1 MSHLQVRRAVATLL
15 LLVGP
20 WLALPGCVRD
30 ARGVQ
35 CDGGSFWCP
44 AGMTCGAD
52 NRSCLET
59 SCGDGQVQN
68 TEECDPGSAGETDRC
83 NANCRWSRCGDGKT
97 NAAALESCDPGEA
110 RETATCDFDCTLTQ
124 CGDGVVN
131 PAAGEVC
138 DDQGES
144 ARCNANCTAQRCG
157 DGVKNATAGEACD
170 LGAKNADTG
179 ACLTSCQLP
188 RCGDG
193 HVQGGVEDCDEG
205 PASSLEKVACPY
217 GLPRC
222 ALCSQCRL
230 QELEGPFCGDG
241 VAQSP
246 EESCDDGARNG
257 ATTCP
262 YGEPSCRICDARCS
276 ARVDAQGAFCG
287 DGAKN
292 GHEACDD
299 GARNGA
305 TACEYGTPTCS
316 TCSDGCA
323 ASVSRQGSWCG
334 DGVVDALHGE
344 HCDGARA
351 TACGT
356 CSSSCAARATA
367 AATGRITV
375 HWDNIRDGET
385 LVISDGPHEEVF
397 EFVAETS
404 APQPGHQPIV
414 LPSTGGT
421 DELANRIAA
430 AVATRCTS
438 DGGALGLVVE
448 VSGKV
453 VTLTSSTRGVS
464 ANQRLG
470 PEPAPSGLLLE
481 GMAGGVGCVTGQ
493 LCDRDEDCVSGHCTR
508 GACE

>member
-1 MSHLQVRRAVATLL
+1 MSHLQARRAVATLL
-15 LLVGP
+15 VVGQLLT
-20 WLALPGCVRD
+20 LPSCVRD
-30 ARGVQ
+30 SQGVQ
-35 CDGGSFWCP
+35 CDGGAFWCP

-59 SCGDGQVQN
+59 TCGDGQVQAR
-68 TEECDPGSAGETDRC
+68 EQCDPGAAGQTSRC
-83 NANCRWSRCGDGKT
+83 NADCSLSRCGDGKP
-97 NAAALESCDPGEA
+97 NSAAEEHCDPGEE
-110 RETATCDFDCTLTQ
+110 RETATCNFDCTPTR

-131 PAAGEVC
+131 VAADEDC

-144 ARCNANCTAQRCG
+144 ARCNTNCTAHRCG

-170 LGAKNADTG
+170 LGADNADTG

-193 HVQGGVEDCDEG
+193 HVQGGMEDCDEG
-205 PASSLEKVACPY
+205 PASGVEKVACPY

-222 ALCSQCRL
+222 AVCSQCRL
-230 QELEGPFCGDG
+230 RQLEGPFCGDG
-241 VAQSP
+241 VTQSP
-246 EESCDDGARNG
+246 EEACDDGAKNG

-262 YGEPSCRICDARCS
+262 YGTASCRLCDARCS
-276 ARVDAQGAFCG
+276 ARVDAPGPYCG

-292 GHEACDD
+292 GGEPCDD

-316 TCSDGCA
+316 TCAEGCA

-344 HCDGARA
+344 HCDSARA

-356 CSSSCAARATA
+356 CTASCAAKATA

-375 HWDNIRDGET
+375 HWASVSDGET
-385 LVISDGPHEEVF
+385 LVISDGTHEEVF

-404 APQPGHQPIV
+404 TPEPGRQPIV

-421 DELANRIAA
+421 GELANRIAT
-430 AVATRCTS
+430 AVAARCTS
-438 DGGALGLVVE
+438 DGGHLGLLVA
-448 VSGKV
+448 VSGNEV
-453 VTLTSSTRGVS
+453 ALTSSAQGVG

-470 PEPAPSGLLLE
+470 PQPAPSGLLLE

-493 LCDRDEDCVSGHCTR
+493 LCDRDDDCVSGHCTR